1 MLKKTETENYF
12 FVPKPARTLPDV
24 FIEEFYDFLCWK
36 SFQILNRFQRLVS
49 GDAYENFSKVENLK
63 SEKNKREW
71 DLTLRSSP
79 LVIQSLGKDDR
90 MGPEWKKQTSKI
102 FNLHG
107 LHA

>member
-1 MLKKTETENYF
+1 MLKQTETENYF
-12 FVPKPARTLPDV
+12 LFQNRPGPYLADV
-24 FIEEFYDFLCWK
+24 FIEEFHDFLCWK

-49 GDAYENFSKVENLK
+49 GDENFSKVENLK

-102 FNLHG
+102 FNLQG